1 MPTFLKFL
9 YLFVQL
15 SMECHWA
22 SLFWS
27 SLRSLGEG
35 VKGCVDAMAFFK
47 LYQGLFVKSNSRDV
61 GNSAFLTGHLRRV
74 GF

>member
-47 LYQGLFVKSNSRDV
+47 LYQGLFAKSNS
-61 GNSAFLTGHLRRV
+61 T
-74 GF
+74 